1 MDRHAT
7 AREEELIYDAGYA
20 EKVLT
25 AFINNGQL
33 VTIPAKL
40 KKQRVVLDYI
50 VQRFEPGRG
59 YHELDVNAL
68 LKPLHPD
75 VATLRRLLITEKLMT
90 RENSIY
96 VRVTSELAPDE
107 AS

>member
-7 AREEELIYDAGYA
+7 AREEELNYDAGYA
-20 EKVLT
+20 EKVL
-25 AFINNGQL
+25 AALINNGQRATL
-33 VTIPAKL
+33 PAKL
-40 KKQRVVLDYI
+40 KKQRGVVEYI

-96 VRVTSELAPDE
+96 VRVADGDAEDL
-107 AS
+107 

>member
-20 EKVLT
+20 DKVLA

-90 RENSIY
+90 RENSVY
-96 VRVTSELAPDE
+96 QRVGDGVPGDL
-107 AS
+107 

>member
-20 EKVLT
+20 DKVLA

-59 YHELDVNAL
+59 RAVPGQGDGRQRDRAGHVS
-68 LKPLHPD
+68 PGPQP
-75 VATLRRLLITEKLMT
+75 RL
-90 RENSIY
+90 
-96 VRVTSELAPDE
+96 AG
-107 AS
+107 